1 MNRSGFNQTINGLDI
16 DKDLQA
22 QLTYTFDWSEWLG
35 EGDSIISTSYEV
47 KARRNDPTP
56 VVIIS
61 DGMADSGTDTYVELS
76 GGQADKTYIVT
87 SKITTANG
95 LVDRRHFRLNVVNRS
110 A

>member
-1 MNRSGFNQTINGLDI
+1 
-16 DKDLQA
+16 
-22 QLTYTFDWSEWLG
+22 
-35 EGDSIISTSYEV
+35 
-47 KARRNDPTP
+47 
-56 VVIIS
+56 
-61 DGMADSGTDTYVELS
+61 MADSGTDTYVELS